1 MLNQTH
7 VLYFLLM
14 TLTFSMKKTTKKKK
28 KKQLVIKVKKL
39 YNWLTSKK
47 LSFNTVKK
55 IELRNFPSS
64 VKATF
69 LSNKMLLI

>member
-14 TLTFSMKKTTKKKK
+14 TLTFSMKKTTTT